1 MSRENKEERRSFP
14 QAEFQ
19 PGSFSPFPS
28 PPSPVQRAP
37 RRLPRR
43 YPRFPPAPP
52 PPNSPRMKASRGF
65 LGFFFPTS
73 PNTEVL
79 SGRAQ
84 GHVPA
89 CVESTGGPAPFHPPP
104 VPHRVRAHPCPLQ
117 EKGMGGGGVFFAP
130 SPPTIPTPGLAEPQ
144 TPLRRVTASSAA
156 GGKLFVINHVLKDDV
171 MGAFALPL
179 LLPRL
184 RSPGRRAGAEPLY
197 YKSRSQKKK

>member
-1 MSRENKEERRSFP
+1 MSRPAWKAPGDRPRST
-14 QAEFQ
+14 
-19 PGSFSPFPS
+19 
-28 PPSPVQRAP
+28 RP
-37 RRLPRR
+37 R
-43 YPRFPPAPP
+43 YCT
-52 PPNSPRMKASRGF
+52 G
-65 LGFFFPTS
+65 
-73 PNTEVL
+73 
-79 SGRAQ
+79 SGR
-84 GHVPA
+84 
-89 CVESTGGPAPFHPPP
+89 T
-104 VPHRVRAHPCPLQ
+104 RARCRRRAW
-117 EKGMGGGGVFFAP
+117 GGGGVFFAP